1 MKTGKETYTQP
12 LKRGL
17 MAYFALFKP
26 KWWWH
31 LARSFNPNKSSR
43 PKLEVEVEYE
53 GKLDTMQSSS
63 QLIRVRFKEK
73 GQKPSLLI
81 EATGEEVDKLY
92 FK

>member
-1 MKTGKETYTQP
+1 
-12 LKRGL
+12 
-17 MAYFALFKP
+17 
-26 KWWWH
+26 
-31 LARSFNPNKSSR
+31 
-43 PKLEVEVEYE
+43 VEVEYE

-63 QLIRVRFKEK
+63 QLIRVRLKEK